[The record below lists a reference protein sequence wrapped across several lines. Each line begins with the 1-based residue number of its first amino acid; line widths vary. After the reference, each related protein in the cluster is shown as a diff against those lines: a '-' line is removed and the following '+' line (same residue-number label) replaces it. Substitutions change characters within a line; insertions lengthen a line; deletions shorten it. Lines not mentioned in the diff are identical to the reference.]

1 MRKLLSDDLIAK
13 VKTIMIGT
21 RAAET
26 AISRRILVTIGDGV
40 VKPIISVLLKENGGL
55 LQLTEDW
62 ARGVL
67 KFMNWVKKEG
77 TTRKIK
83 PFQQFH

>member
-21 RAAET
+21 RTAET

-67 KFMNWVKKEG
+67 KFMN
-77 TTRKIK
+77 
-83 PFQQFH
+83 

>member
-62 ARGVL
+62 VRGVL
-67 KFMNWVKKEG
+67 KFMN
-77 TTRKIK
+77 
-83 PFQQFH
+83 